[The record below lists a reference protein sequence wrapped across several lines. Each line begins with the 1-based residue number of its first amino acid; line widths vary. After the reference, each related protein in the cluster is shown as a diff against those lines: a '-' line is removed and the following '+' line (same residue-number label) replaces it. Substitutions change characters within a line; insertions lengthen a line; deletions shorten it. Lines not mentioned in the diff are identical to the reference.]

1 MKTVYFKK
9 KCPKMGVLKVF
20 GVKNNVR
27 ICVVLIQKENVKEQ
41 IFMKNG
47 VQEDINLFVRDNF
60 FNAEA
65 KKR

>member
-1 MKTVYFKK
+1 MSEFAS
-9 KCPKMGVLKVF
+9 F
-20 GVKNNVR
+20 
-27 ICVVLIQKENVKEQ
+27 LIQKENVKEQ